1 MPRLTL
7 ALLLVALCSGVVH
20 AGDVSAQPARI
31 SLHEAIAIA
40 LRDNRALKAAGY
52 GREAALDEVGAARG
66 ALLPRLDA
74 LENFSYTDNPL
85 MVFSDL
91 LVQQDF
97 SQSDFE
103 RIVDVYMI
111 NKRRVFAYSAIATSV
126 VLILTNASEVPN
138 QIRNLLIIEFAAKGR
153 HLRRQTNCSAAVLDH
168 QKKRGA

>member
-1 MPRLTL
+1 MPRLAL

-74 LENFSYTDNPL
+74 LENFSYTDNPV

-91 LVQQDF
+91 LLQQDF
-97 SQSDFE
+97 SQSDFALNALNHPGFLSNFQSQA
-103 RIVDVYMI
+103 RLSYPL
-111 NKRRVFAYSAIATSV
+111 FAG
-126 VLILTNASEVPN
+126 
-138 QIRNLLIIEFAAKGR
+138 GR
-153 HLRRQTNCSAAVLDH
+153 
-168 QKKRGA
+168 